1 MSIFIRLIALT
12 LLLFSISAQAVTD
25 FKIITLQHRFADDI
39 LPIIQPLAG
48 DDGVITGMQNQIIIR
63 VSPERMPEIEQAIAN
78 MDTVQQNLK
87 ITVSHQN
94 NSNAANDGV
103 SVSGRKRIGNVEV
116 TTNHYPNNRP
126 NNRQSGV
133 QVGIQNQ
140 QSNSR
145 NSSNQFINVMDGGTG
160 FIRVG
165 QSVPF
170 TQEWVNYM
178 RRYVSVQRTTEFIDI
193 TTGFAV
199 RARSIGS
206 EVEVEIT
213 PRIAK
218 LNQQGF
224 IDFEELSTVIRVNKG
239 EWFDLGG
246 TMQQNDEVS
255 RAILSRQNS
264 RQSQDSHLEIRID

>member
-1 MSIFIRLIALT
+1 MMSIFIRLLAFT
-12 LLLFSISAQAVTD
+12 LMLISISAHAVTD

-78 MDTVQQNLK
+78 LDTAQQNLK

-94 NSNAANDGV
+94 NSNAAGNGV
-103 SVSGRKRIGNVEV
+103 SVSGRQRIGNVEV
-116 TTNHYPNNRP
+116 TTNRYPNNRQ
-126 NNRQSGV
+126 NGV
-133 QVGIQNQ
+133 QVGIQNH
-140 QSNSR
+140 QSSSR
-145 NSSNQFINVMDGGTG
+145 NSGNQFINVMDGGTG

-170 TQEWVNYM
+170 TQEWVTYM
-178 RRYVSVQRTTEFIDI
+178 RRYVNVQRTTEFVDI

-199 RARSIGS
+199 RARSSGN

-218 LNQQGF
+218 QGQQGF

-246 TMQQNDEVS
+246 SMQQNDEVS
-255 RAILSRQNS
+255 RAILSQQNG
-264 RQSQDSHLEIRID
+264 RQSQDNHLEIRID

>member
-1 MSIFIRLIALT
+1 MSIFIRLFTLT
-12 LLLFSISAQAVTD
+12 LLLISISAQAVTD
-25 FKIITLQHRFADDI
+25 FKIFTLQHRFADDI
-39 LPIIQPLAG
+39 LPTIQRLAG
-48 DDGVITGMQNQIIIR
+48 EDGVITGMQNQIIIR

-78 MDTVQQNLK
+78 LDTTQQNLR

-94 NSNAANDGV
+94 NSNSANDGV
-103 SVSGRKRIGNVEV
+103 SISGRKRIGNVEV
-116 TTNHYPNNRP
+116 TTNRYPNNRQ
-126 NNRQSGV
+126 NGI
-133 QVGIQNQ
+133 QVGIQNN
-140 QSNSR
+140 QSSSR
-145 NSSNQFINVMDGGTG
+145 NSGNQFINMMDGGTG

-165 QSVPF
+165 QSIPF

-178 RRYVSVQRTTEFIDI
+178 RRYVSVQRTTEFVDI

-199 RARSIGS
+199 SARSIGN
-206 EVEVEIT
+206 EVEVEVT

-255 RAILSRQNS
+255 RAILSKQNN
-264 RQSQDSHLEIRID
+264 RQSQDNHLEIRID